1 MEYKD
6 LVGKAYRNGGRGN
19 DAYDSWGLV
28 IEIYRR
34 QGITLNDYPISF
46 DNSTEENISG
56 IVNTEKKEWKEIK
69 EPIAGCVI
77 VISSFDG
84 WSSHVGV
91 CISEYEFIHSAVNK
105 GVTIER
111 IKRWDPFI
119 VGFYVP
125 GETYDKNN

>member
-19 DAYDSWGLV
+19 DAYDCWGLV

-56 IVNTEKKEWKEIK
+56 IVNTEKKSGKK
-69 EPIAGCVI
+69 SKSLLPDVLLL
-77 VISSFDG
+77 FLHLMDG
-84 WSSHVGV
+84 HLML
-91 CISEYEFIHSAVNK
+91 EYVSVN
-105 GVTIER
+105 TSLSIQQ
-111 IKRWDPFI
+111 
-119 VGFYVP
+119 
-125 GETYDKNN
+125 